1 MTADPFDLRRFRAA
15 QEQGGTYVTALAE
28 LRAGRKRSHWIWF
41 VFPQLDGL
49 GSSPMARRYA
59 IRSLDEA
66 RAYLADGVLGSRLHA
81 CCEALLALDASPGAN
96 AGAGA
101 GTGAGTDAEAV
112 LGAID
117 ALKLRSSMTLF
128 GLAAPAE
135 PVFTQVLE
143 RYYGG
148 QADATTERLLAA
160 TDA

>member
-1 MTADPFDLRRFRAA
+1 MTTDPFDLQRFRAA
-15 QEQGGTYVTALAE
+15 QEQGGSYTTALAE

-66 RAYLADGVLGSRLHA
+66 RAYLADDVLGPRLHA
-81 CCEALLALDASPGAN
+81 CCEALLALDVN
-96 AGAGA
+96 A
-101 GTGAGTDAEAV
+101 DAEAV
-112 LGAID
+112 LGGID

-128 GLAAPAE
+128 GLAAPGDST
-135 PVFTQVLE
+135 FTQVLE

-148 QADATTERLLAA
+148 QTDAATERLLAA
-160 TDA
+160 TGL